1 MKLVT
6 FVIEKKIFF
15 KYYISVNKAFLRLE
29 EFVIDT
35 NTSEGITDS
44 KIDSANHFLVA
55 KTNFN
60 GEKILVGLTELNE
73 SSFLGNPQLDRV
85 D

>member
-6 FVIEKKIFF
+6 FVIEKKL
-15 KYYISVNKAFLRLE
+15 FLRLE

-44 KIDSANHFLVA
+44 KIDSANHF
-55 KTNFN
+55 
-60 GEKILVGLTELNE
+60 
-73 SSFLGNPQLDRV
+73 
-85 D
+85 

>member
-6 FVIEKKIFF
+6 FVIGKKLFF

-29 EFVIDT
+29 EFGIDT

-44 KIDSANHFLVA
+44 KIGSANHF
-55 KTNFN
+55 
-60 GEKILVGLTELNE
+60 
-73 SSFLGNPQLDRV
+73 
-85 D
+85 